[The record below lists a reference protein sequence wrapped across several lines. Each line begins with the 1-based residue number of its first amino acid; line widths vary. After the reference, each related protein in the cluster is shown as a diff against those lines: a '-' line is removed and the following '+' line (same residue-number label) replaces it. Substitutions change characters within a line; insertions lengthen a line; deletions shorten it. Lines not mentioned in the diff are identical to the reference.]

1 MKNSSFPK
9 TMQQS
14 FSRVDE
20 RQKIRLQ
27 VEFSITLYILD
38 FFSEEI
44 LFQTDWIDALQEW
57 LNLNIIEILWC
68 LCT

>member
-1 MKNSSFPK
+1 
-9 TMQQS
+9 MQQS

-57 LNLNIIEILWC
+57 LNLNIIEILRC
-68 LCT
+68 LSA

>member
-1 MKNSSFPK
+1 MLFLRYPKILKLAFKMLMKNSSFPK

-44 LFQTDWIDALQEW
+44 LFQTD
-57 LNLNIIEILWC
+57 
-68 LCT
+68 